1 MSQSSGPQLFVSVV
15 SAEEKERYRRADDP
29 PQPNEIVLRG
39 NREGLR
45 WLAAHILDMADAE
58 PGIHTHLDR
67 EAHAPIY
74 RSEDDWWL
82 TIGIRTEDE

>member
-1 MSQSSGPQLFVSVV
+1 MSELPEPRLFVSVM
-15 SAEEKERYRRADDP
+15 SAEGRNLRKSERDP
-29 PQPNEIVLRG
+29 QQINEVILRG

-45 WLAAHILDMADAE
+45 WLAAQILDMADAE

-74 RSEDDWWL
+74 RSDDDWWL
-82 TIGIRTEDE
+82 TIGIE